1 MEKFLKFQLTSEKRG
16 CYNIYELAIVLF
28 PLLHTL
34 QTLDGAIAKKK
45 EQQIGEQ
52 RFVSSTVNME
62 DVLSV

>member
-34 QTLDGAIAKKK
+34 QTLDGAIAKKEK
-45 EQQIGEQ
+45 QQIGEQ
-52 RFVSSTVNME
+52 RFVSSKVNME
-62 DVLSV
+62 VVISV